1 MEPYD
6 IYQEILA
13 QSLNDVDHFLELC
26 SVNRKSQDICLS
38 RAFWNHIF
46 DQYELEM
53 PPFNYKTI
61 RAWYKHYEKEL
72 RFKLYI
78 DKIIMVI
85 KNPLPDYFED
95 IEHIN
100 HIDGILIQTTLN
112 TIQRLLNFNVDKPAL
127 SEYCNTIILE
137 AYDDLNFIV
146 IQPKIIIKYIK
157 NNYNI
162 LIITEYTG
170 DQIELDYNTNVDI
183 DVIRFLLK
191 IALSNSDIPKA
202 NVAGYPPIIL

>member
-1 MEPYD
+1 MQPYD

-26 SVNRKSQDICLS
+26 SVNRKSQEICLS
-38 RAFWNHIF
+38 RAFWNNIF
-46 DQYELEM
+46 DRYELEM

-61 RAWYKHYEKEL
+61 IAWYKHYEKEL

-78 DKIIMVI
+78 DKIVMVI
-85 KNPLPDYFED
+85 KNPLPEYFGVIGD
-95 IEHIN
+95 VN
-100 HIDGILIQTTLN
+100 PIDGIVIPTTLN
-112 TIQRLLNFNVDKPAL
+112 TIQSLLKFNVDKPSL

-146 IQPKIIIKYIK
+146 IQSKMIIKYDK
-157 NNYNI
+157 NYNI
-162 LIITEYTG
+162 LISTEYTG

-202 NVAGYPPIIL
+202 NVAGNHPIIL